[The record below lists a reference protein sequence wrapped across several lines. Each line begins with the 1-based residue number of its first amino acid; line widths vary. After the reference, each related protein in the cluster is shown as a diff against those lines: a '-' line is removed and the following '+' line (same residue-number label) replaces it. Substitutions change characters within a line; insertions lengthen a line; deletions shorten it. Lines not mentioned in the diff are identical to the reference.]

1 MNFISSAISSSG
13 DWRKRRRFMDAA
25 RPFVESLV
33 TLPENERVYEDS
45 LFEEL
50 KMKPAQVA
58 ELQSFL
64 ERTFAVKYDAREFA
78 TKCDSLATA
87 FELTLTL
94 PGFLKE
100 LDASAAVAAALPV
113 ALGVPLWVAERNLFV
128 LQEGR
133 DRVEL
138 RYQMRKAP
146 VVGRDT
152 IAFTEVH
159 VEGTASAAMT
169 ESLVSFALSE
179 IVRRDLRAAVGTV
192 PVLNAYVRENPGWM
206 PFISSY

>member
-33 TLPENERVYEDS
+33 TLPDGERVYEDS
-45 LFEEL
+45 LFQEL
-50 KMKPAQVA
+50 KMSAKQVA

-64 ERTFAVKYDAREFA
+64 EMTFAIKFDPREFS

-87 FELTLTL
+87 FELALTL

-100 LDASAAVAAALPV
+100 LDATAAVAAALPV

-138 RYQMRKAP
+138 RYQTRKAP
-146 VVGRDT
+146 TVGRET
-152 IAFTEVH
+152 IAFSEVH
-159 VEGTASAAMT
+159 VEGAASGSMT
-169 ESLVSFALSE
+169 DSLISFALSE
-179 IVRRDLRAAVGTV
+179 IVRRDLRASVGSV
-192 PVLNAYVRENPGWM
+192 PLLAAFLRENPGWT
-206 PFISSY
+206 PYLSPY